1 MKYCYTCSRY
11 FTDEFLFCTQCG
23 RSFGVRYCR
32 NGLHLN
38 STGSEYCRECGSSD
52 LSTPDDE
59 PPDSM
64 SLKVLIIVGA
74 LVGLALAVI
83 FVFASLRA
91 TESLPS
97 GRIVLLMIAGAVVL
111 AGWTSFRRNT

>member
-38 STGSEYCRECGSSD
+38 STASEYCRECGSSD
-52 LSTPDDE
+52 LSTPDEE
-59 PPDSM
+59 PQDSM
-64 SLKVLIIVGA
+64 PLKVLIFAAA
-74 LVGLALAVI
+74 LLGLVLAVT
-83 FVFASLRA
+83 FVIASLRA

-97 GRIVLLMIAGAVVL
+97 GRIFLFMIGIAITLVS
-111 AGWTSFRRNT
+111 WTSFRRNM